1 MGAVVAARR
10 GDLGEAFRLS
20 EDTEAVAAPTDR
32 LIDQA
37 DVALDRAEILLLAGR
52 PAEARASAADAL
64 ARFERKEYAIGIR
77 RAREFLA
84 ALPG

>member
-10 GDLGEAFRLS
+10 GDLDEAFRLS
-20 EDTEAVAAPTDR
+20 DDAEAIAAPTDC

-52 PAEARASAADAL
+52 PGEARASAADAL
-64 ARFERKEYAIGIR
+64 ERFDRKEYAIGIR
-77 RAREFLA
+77 RTREFLA